1 MKQQRCFQA
10 LEEHALRNA
19 QEGIM
24 SETSPNH
31 ALMWQ
36 GDVFLQIN
44 VSFLVANRGAIQ
56 ARPSII
62 CGKPIFMWT

>member
-36 GDVFLQIN
+36 GDVF
-44 VSFLVANRGAIQ
+44 FAD
-56 ARPSII
+56 
-62 CGKPIFMWT
+62 